1 LVKAASSIPAEYR
14 SKENMAASG
23 EIDSLDAIDCA
34 ILEVLQREARESFT
48 RIGRQ
53 VGLSSTAV
61 SDRMRHLEATGVIA
75 GYHADVVPKRAGFPI
90 MAFLLVRSTGPD
102 ARFSK
107 VVQSRPE
114 IIECYR
120 VTGEVSFVIRTV
132 LSRVEHLEELIDYLE
147 QTSYV
152 TTLIV
157 LSTAL
162 KRPGLPLVES
172 KRFKNSRSRRRVR

>member
-1 LVKAASSIPAEYR
+1 
-14 SKENMAASG
+14 MAPRG

-34 ILEVLQREARESFT
+34 ILNVLQCEARESFT
-48 RIGRQ
+48 RIGQQ

-61 SDRMRHLEATGVIA
+61 AERMRHLEETGVIA

-90 MAFLLVRSTGPD
+90 MAFLLARSNGPD

-107 VVQSRPE
+107 VVQSRQE

-120 VTGEVSFVIRTV
+120 VTGEVSFVIRAV
-132 LSRVEHLEELIDYLE
+132 LSKVEHLEELIDYLE

-157 LSTAL
+157 LSMSL
-162 KRPGLPLVES
+162 KRPGLPLKEPTRFQSNRS
-172 KRFKNSRSRRRVR
+172 KKRQSAAEKR